1 MKKKN
6 ELDKEIAKKIALE
19 EFNKEQERHEF
30 SSDYEKRKKKFL
42 SSIEKNKRIKWTTQK
57 ILVAAI
63 ALIII
68 VPTTVFAANELY
80 QWYVT
85 QKEYKLTLSVD
96 GNDTKELTYY
106 KLELGYLPDTMKD
119 SNNSGK
125 YSYSD
130 NLDKGGFSF
139 SLWRV
144 RNQAEFVSLNTQD
157 YKEVIYGNNKGI
169 LVTKVGVDLTEENGF
184 SRLVYLFFEKEGY
197 VVETYIGDDVPDED
211 LEKVLANLSLKETTK
226 ENATF
231 AIDYEEYKK
240 DFENEPEN
248 DGLADSKLLTSSPN
262 IAKIG
267 ETISVNSLN
276 FTVDSVEILSH
287 IKNLDISNFNDFSIE
302 RMEEKQV
309 LSEDLTL
316 NPYVQN
322 IIKRGNGETSVDE
335 IIGKTTKTPKF
346 VYITGTLEN
355 LTNSKINDIYLQNS
369 PQILQQEGKYFIHSD
384 DTEEKTDF
392 SSYSG
397 EVDYLDNHGE
407 GDSFY
412 KLPVLNP
419 KEIRTIHFG
428 YFIDEEQLD
437 KMLLPV
443 FNYSNT
449 EDLSDENSKWIDIR
463 K

>member
-1 MKKKN
+1 MKKQDK
-6 ELDKEIAKKIALE
+6 LDKEIAKKIALE
-19 EFNKEQERHEF
+19 EFNKEHKYHEF
-30 SSDYEKRKKKFL
+30 SSDYEKNKNKFL
-42 SSIEKNKRIKWTTQK
+42 SSIDKKKSKKWTVQK
-57 ILVAAI
+57 IIVAAI

-68 VPTTVFAANELY
+68 IPTTVFAANELY

-96 GNDTKELTYY
+96 GNDTKESTYY
-106 KLELGYLPDTMKD
+106 KLELGYLPDTMKE
-119 SNNSGK
+119 SNHKDK

-130 NLDKGGFSF
+130 NYDRGGFSF
-139 SLWRV
+139 KLWKV
-144 RNQAEFVSLNTQD
+144 KDQAEFISLDTQD
-157 YKEVIYGNNKGI
+157 YKEVTYGNNEGI
-169 LVTKVGVDLTEENGF
+169 LVTKVGFGLTKEDDF

-197 VVETYIGDDVPDED
+197 VIETYVGNDVPDED

-248 DGLADSKLLTSSPN
+248 DGLADSKLLASSSN

-267 ETISVNSLN
+267 ETISVNSFN

-316 NPYVQN
+316 KPYIQN

-335 IIGKTTKTPKF
+335 IIGETTTTPKF

-355 LTNSKINDIYLQNS
+355 PTNSKIDDIYLQNS
-369 PQILQQEGKYFIHSD
+369 PQLLQQEGKYFIHSD
-384 DTEEKTDF
+384 EPEEKTDF
-392 SSYSG
+392 STYSR

-407 GDSFY
+407 GKSFY

-428 YFIDEEQLD
+428 YFMDEDQLD

-443 FNYSNT
+443 FNYSNQ
-449 EDLSDENSKWIDIR
+449 EDLSDENSKWVDIR